1 MRVSGKAMAKAGAA
15 FLGGYVKQGEGGYEI
30 DTGKIEAKMN
40 EYFEEAAAAD
50 RYSISGLCIA
60 LGITRGTLDLWRA
73 GYVCGFDAQDKRTS
87 PNEELS
93 DCVARGELHVHRYW
107 EESDKSTTLHT
118 KFLESAGLLTPKAA
132 AGRRPPFDLGRL
144 KKYAK

>member
-1 MRVSGKAMAKAGAA
+1 MRISGKDMALAGAA
-15 FLGGYVKQGEGGYEI
+15 FLGDYLKQGKSGYDI
-30 DTGKIEAKMN
+30 DTGAIETSMK

-60 LGITRGTLDLWRA
+60 LGITRETLELWRA
-73 GYVCGFDAQDKRTS
+73 GYVCGFDAQDKRTMR
-87 PNEELS
+87 NDEL
-93 DCVARGELHVHRYW
+93 CECIAKGELYVHRYW

-118 KFLESAGLLTPKAA
+118 KFLERAGLLAPKAA
-132 AGRRPPFDLGRL
+132 GARRPPFDLGRL